1 MGAPVLNG
9 PFTMPMFRS
18 FVPKKM
24 QPWIYVVFAFMFQ
37 ISGGVYLGAL
47 NEMVGGHSLLREDL
61 QMCLYSNLAGMAIF
75 FPVLFRMKFRF
86 TNKTLLT
93 ASALGILVCNLVV
106 PYITFLPLLWAV
118 CFIEGIC
125 KIEGTF
131 ECMSTIQL
139 WMTPKRDFTVFFP
152 MLHIV
157 ILGSMQLSDLI
168 TTGLMYYYHW
178 TYMHLFTAAMM
189 FIMLIVLTCCVRHFR
204 FMRKFPLFGIDW
216 LGGAL
221 WAALL
226 LEVAALFD
234 YGEYLDWWN
243 SPVTWQLTIVIIAN
257 LGFCIWRMLTI
268 RHPYYDPK
276 IWSYRH
282 YIPLLCLI
290 TLVEIILGTE
300 HVVEEMFYDGVM
312 HYEAMVSTSLDWYAI
327 AGILAGCLFAYWWMH
342 IRRYNYLRLIIIG
355 MIALTAYL
363 VGFYFTVSSEIHI
376 TQLAPMIICR
386 SFAYAI
392 LSATFMVCLEEMMT
406 FQHFFQGLSVF
417 NMLHMIVGGVIGGAI
432 YSRMMNYYVPD
443 NLARYGASVDSV
455 AVSRNHIDLASFMQ
469 QFTTQVMEISIKQI
483 YGWVAYACIFLFLL
497 LLLYDFPARRSLK
510 SIPSWKEVAREVKN
524 TFWRTTHTPSE
535 KEK

>member
-9 PFTMPMFRS
+9 PFTMPMFRN
-18 FVPKKM
+18 FVPKKI

-93 ASALGILVCNLVV
+93 ASALGILVCNLVA

-257 LGFCIWRMLTI
+257 LGFCIWRMLSI

-282 YIPLLCLI
+282 YIPPA
-290 TLVEIILGTE
+290 VP
-300 HVVEEMFYDGVM
+300 H
-312 HYEAMVSTSLDWYAI
+312 H
-327 AGILAGCLFAYWWMH
+327 
-342 IRRYNYLRLIIIG
+342 
-355 MIALTAYL
+355 
-363 VGFYFTVSSEIHI
+363 
-376 TQLAPMIICR
+376 
-386 SFAYAI
+386 
-392 LSATFMVCLEEMMT
+392 
-406 FQHFFQGLSVF
+406 
-417 NMLHMIVGGVIGGAI
+417 
-432 YSRMMNYYVPD
+432 SRGD
-443 NLARYGASVDSV
+443 NPRH
-455 AVSRNHIDLASFMQ
+455 R
-469 QFTTQVMEISIKQI
+469 
-483 YGWVAYACIFLFLL
+483 ACG
-497 LLLYDFPARRSLK
+497 
-510 SIPSWKEVAREVKN
+510 
-524 TFWRTTHTPSE
+524 
-535 KEK
+535 